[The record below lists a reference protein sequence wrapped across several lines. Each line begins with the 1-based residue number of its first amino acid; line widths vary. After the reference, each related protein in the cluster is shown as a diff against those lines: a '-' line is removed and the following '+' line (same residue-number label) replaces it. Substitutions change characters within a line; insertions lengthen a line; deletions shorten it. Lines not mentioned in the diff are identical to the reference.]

1 MSYSHAVPHSRSGGG
16 GVSHFLLLLVLL
28 AIVGSTLVVM
38 VSHAA
43 KRHGEEF
50 VKAVSSQC
58 NESNYQYHFY
68 RESDHRHAY
77 LCFLEEYGF
86 VFTIKNFD
94 PAQMEKWKSD
104 LVSVFDR
111 KGAKT
116 FQDAMDYITCTQNG
130 IPVQPCGVRSGP
142 YIQVP

>member
-1 MSYSHAVPHSRSGGG
+1 MSYSHAAPRSRLGIGGF
-16 GVSHFLLLLVLL
+16 SHFPLVLVLL

-38 VSHAA
+38 ASHAA
-43 KRHGEEF
+43 RRHGEEF

-68 RESDHRHAY
+68 RESDDRHAY
-77 LCFLEEYGF
+77 LCFLEEFGF

-94 PAQMEKWKSD
+94 PAQIQKWKSD
-104 LVSVFDR
+104 LVTAFDR

-116 FQDAMDYITCTQNG
+116 FQDAIDYITCKKNG
-130 IPVQPCGVRSGP
+130 IPVQPCGVRGGP
-142 YIQVP
+142 FMQVP

>member
-16 GVSHFLLLLVLL
+16 GFSHFLLLLVLL

-38 VSHAA
+38 LGHAA
-43 KRHGEEF
+43 K
-50 VKAVSSQC
+50 
-58 NESNYQYHFY
+58 
-68 RESDHRHAY
+68 RHAY

-94 PAQMEKWKSD
+94 PAQIEKWKSD
-104 LVSVFDR
+104 LITAFDR

-116 FQDAMDYITCTQNG
+116 FQDAIDYITCTKNG
-130 IPVQPCGVRSGP
+130 IPVQPCGVRGGP
-142 YIQVP
+142 YMQVR

>member
-1 MSYSHAVPHSRSGGG
+1 MSYSQAVPHSRSGGG
-16 GVSHFLLLLVLL
+16 GFSPFLLLLVLL

-38 VSHAA
+38 ASHAA

-58 NESNYQYHFY
+58 NESKHKYHFY
-68 RESDHRHAY
+68 RESDNRHAY

-94 PAQMEKWKSD
+94 PAQIEKWKSD
-104 LVSVFDR
+104 LVTAFDR

-116 FQDAMDYITCTQNG
+116 FQDAIDYITCTKNG
-130 IPVQPCGVRSGP
+130 IPVEPCVVRGGA
-142 YIQVP
+142 YLQVP

>member
-16 GVSHFLLLLVLL
+16 GFSHFLLLLVLL

-38 VSHAA
+38 ASHAA

-58 NESNYQYHFY
+58 NESKHKYHFY
-68 RESDHRHAY
+68 RESDNRHAY

-94 PAQMEKWKSD
+94 PAQIEKWKSD
-104 LVSVFDR
+104 LITAFDR
-111 KGAKT
+111 KGART
-116 FQDAMDYITCTQNG
+116 FQDAIDYITCTKNG
-130 IPVQPCGVRSGP
+130 IPVQPCGVRGGP